1 MSTALFQNKFICYE
15 EVVSN
20 FSNITTELEKERAW
34 SICLRALVK
43 KYSWLCHDAWL
54 TRKFPV
60 HAKDKDLF
68 EETIKSAF
76 FESILFTI
84 TKILNHPEK
93 FDLQADIGSYL
104 RTVLRNMAAN
114 AIRKVFNISQSNN
127 TKTSGDY
134 INPPN
139 KSDEL
144 HSTSGNFQNFFFSQ
158 GDTLNCGIRIDS
170 DYQEFPDEC
179 FAHIQLDKYRS
190 QVLHRLFPG
199 NPPLCGE
206 TIRYRCLNNFSG
218 QDLFILLEY
227 AIDRHLSA
235 ANPNFS
241 INWSLPDLNKEIQQ
255 RGGKPYNAVQGLSNA
270 VHRVIE
276 KFVQLSVQAKSTCK
290 NSFGKPCVCLLKS
303 IGLEN

>member
-1 MSTALFQNKFICYE
+1 MSTTLFQNKFICYA

-43 KYSWLCHDAWL
+43 KYSWLCHDVWL

-60 HAKDKDLF
+60 HAKDKDLL

-114 AIRKVFNISQSNN
+114 AIRKVFKMNHP
-127 TKTSGDY
+127 D
-134 INPPN
+134 
-139 KSDEL
+139 KSDDL
-144 HSTSGNFQNFFFSQ
+144 HSKSERFQNFFFSQ
-158 GDTLNCGIRIDS
+158 GDALSGEIKIES
-170 DYQEFPDEC
+170 DYQEYPDEC
-179 FAHIQLDKYRS
+179 FAQIQLDTYRT